1 MAQVT
6 QEQFLAE
13 QTALVL
19 EKCTACGKCVEVC
32 PMWPH
37 SNARATPAADVTQ
50 GIVSLLRSGEPTAAA
65 TAFVEACSGSALCR
79 DVCPE
84 GIDPFNMMRTAKVRQ
99 SVLKGK
105 RTPPSDYK
113 LVDLS
118 RQMQLGSHEPRWFTR
133 RPPTDARAELVFYM
147 GCNIMR
153 TPHIALT
160 VMDLLDRLGVDY
172 ATVGGGAN
180 CCGIKQF
187 RVGLAAA
194 ETVSRNTI
202 DNFAS
207 LQPQEVVSWCPTCE
221 VHFTD
226 FGANYV
232 DHEFPINHLS
242 KYLLRRLDDLR
253 PLFEPLSL
261 RVVLEA
267 HAPLHPGDS
276 VNDDI
281 ITILSAIPGLEVV
294 PTEQHLYGYMCNAMS
309 TQSAIDAALDQV
321 LSETRRVE
329 AAALVSVYHGCHR
342 HLTKEAARRGEAFE
356 VVNWVSLLARALGQ
370 EREDRYRAYA
380 LLGEESLI
388 LEEALTL
395 DWGQG
400 IPLDDLR
407 KAITWEFG
415 DGAQAAKP
423 W

>member
-1 MAQVT
+1 VT
-6 QEQFLAE
+6 QEQFLAD

-19 EKCTACGKCVEVC
+19 ERCTACGRCVEVC

-37 SNARATPAADVTQ
+37 SAARATPTAEVTQ

-65 TAFVEACSGSALCR
+65 RAFVETCSGSALCR

-99 SVLKGK
+99 NVLDGK

-118 RQMQLGSHEPRWFTR
+118 RQLQLGPREPRWFTR
-133 RPPTDARAELVFYM
+133 RPPADARADLVFYM

-194 ETVSRNTI
+194 ETVSRNTV

-207 LQPQEVVSWCPTCE
+207 LHPTEVVSWCPTCE

-242 KYLLRRLDDLR
+242 KYLLRRLDDLKA
-253 PLFEPLSL
+253 LFEPLPM

-281 ITILSAIPGLEVV
+281 ITILSAVPGLEVV
-294 PTEQHLYGYMCNAMS
+294 PTEQHVYGYQCNAMS
-309 TQSAIDAALDQV
+309 SQSAIDAALDQV

-329 AAALVSVYHGCHR
+329 ADALVSVYHGCHR
-342 HLTKEAARRGEAFE
+342 HLVKEAASRKEAFE

-380 LLGEESLI
+380 LLGDDSLI

-407 KAITWEFG
+407 KAIDWEFG
-415 DGAQAAKP
+415 SEEVAAKP